1 MGVTPVKKTPS
12 KTGRSPAQDRRSQ
25 ARVNK
30 DSDSATALL
39 QATPNHNR
47 ETSFSHSLPT
57 EMQKR
62 NNGRVVGRSLI
73 MWGRPRMA
81 EKLLLHLHYECT
93 RHKIVLPWD
102 SIAHRLRPGS
112 SGAAV
117 VQHLNRVRKELIREG
132 HLVPPV
138 CQKPSST
145 SGIDPNI
152 RGFVRQDPNGDDK
165 DTTRPVRFDEK
176 YDDLRFNL
184 PDSFQHSG
192 DEDECMPE
200 SPSPVRMRQPMF
212 CNGPPS
218 ATDESVTNSL
228 RRFEQSW
235 SPQSS
240 YCSPTRHQRSEI
252 DELENPLLTRSF
264 DTATSVGSAPTSAP
278 NTQAQ
283 WQEAPFPQYSP
294 MGLYSYQKHPSTLAA
309 SFSGYFTLPS
319 SYSMFTND
327 EPFAACQEERDMQ
340 TNFSQAL
347 SELKQEDDEPSAM
360 AVDESFIDACD
371 VRDSPDSMTIWE
383 ASDERHL

>member
-25 ARVNK
+25 SKAFK
-30 DSDSATALL
+30 DSDSA
-39 QATPNHNR
+39 ATLVQRAPNHTR
-47 ETSFSHSLPT
+47 DSSYSHTLPT
-57 EMQKR
+57 DEQKR

-81 EKLLLHLHYECT
+81 EKLLLHLHFECT

-102 SIAHRLRPGS
+102 FIAHRLHPGS
-112 SGAAV
+112 SGAAI

-138 CQKPSST
+138 CQKPSSN
-145 SGIDPNI
+145 SGLDPSI
-152 RGFVRQDPNGDDK
+152 RGFVRLDPDGEDK

-192 DEDECMPE
+192 DEDDVTPE
-200 SPSPVRMRQPMF
+200 SPSPTRMPQPRF
-212 CNGPPS
+212 FSGPPS
-218 ATDESVTNSL
+218 TTDESVTNSL

-240 YCSPTRHQRSEI
+240 FCSPTRQQRSEI

-264 DTATSVGSAPTSAP
+264 DTVTSVGSAPTSAP
-278 NTQAQ
+278 STHGQ
-283 WQEAPFPQYSP
+283 WQEARWPQYSP
-294 MGLYSYQKHPSTLAA
+294 MGVYPYVKQHSGFHT
-309 SFSGYFTLPS
+309 SFSGYFTMPTN
-319 SYSMFTND
+319 YSMFST
-327 EPFAACQEERDMQ
+327 EESFAAHPEEHGMP
-340 TNFSQAL
+340 TNCSQIL
-347 SELKQEDDEPSAM
+347 GELKQEDDSPAM
-360 AVDESFIDACD
+360 TVNENFDEACQVGDIHDNAAMTGSF
-371 VRDSPDSMTIWE
+371 
-383 ASDERHL
+383 